1 MLNEK
6 STYAELVNGFRW
18 DLPDRFNIGEAVC
31 SAWAR
36 RVPDQVAIIEH
47 MDDGPARRTTYG
59 ELEAMANRI
68 ANLLASRGVS
78 AGDRVALL
86 LPQCRETAAAHVA
99 IYKMGAIAVPLAML
113 FGVEAL
119 QYRLQNSG
127 AKALLMSH
135 ASRTTLQKSDH
146 RLKHWARFSAST
158 ESWTLPL
165 TCTMPAPKCQTR
177 STPSTASPM
186 TRA

>member
-135 ASRTTLQKSDH
+135 A
-146 RLKHWARFSAST
+146 ARSNVAEAMTIARCAGRRSSAST
-158 ESWTLPL
+158 PNWTSPL
-165 TCTMPAPKCQTR
+165 TCMMPAPACRTR
-177 STPSTASPM
+177 STLWTVP
-186 TRA
+186 R

>member
-99 IYKMGAIAVPLAML
+99 IYKMGAIAVPLAHAVR
-113 FGVEAL
+113 GG
-119 QYRLQNSG
+119 G
-127 AKALLMSH
+127 AAVPAAEFRSKGA
-135 ASRTTLQKSDH
+135 ADVSRIAGQRCRS
-146 RLKHWARFSAST
+146 
-158 ESWTLPL
+158 
-165 TCTMPAPKCQTR
+165 QTI
-177 STPSTASPM
+177 A
-186 TRA
+186 